1 MRVFSLVL
9 RQLSRR
15 FFSHCGKTRIGWF
28 GRIVDEKQLGLTG
41 SAKEQTDCLPERYQ
55 LRGLSKKCQ
64 GKRGTYLVTNDKT
77 FPIGTPGKCESIAK
91 ALDLIDD
98 SLRSH
103 VPKFDDSI

>member
-15 FFSHCGKTRIGWF
+15 SFSHCGKTRTGWF
-28 GRIVDEKQLGLTG
+28 GLIVDGMRSGLTE

-55 LRGLSKKCQ
+55 LPEQGKKYR
-64 GKRGTYLVTNDKT
+64 GKRGTYLVTNDKA
-77 FPIGTPGKCESIAK
+77 FSIRTPGKCERIAK
-91 ALDLIDD
+91 ALDLIND
-98 SLRSH
+98 SFCSH